1 MASQGWGA
9 VFLLGDLEVLHG
21 RIKICT
27 GLEFITPENVIEA
40 VNLSLIEHMQNM
52 ADEEYLYWYRRGDQ
66 PILNRK
72 KDIRPE
78 INNKIREF
86 HAEEICA
93 FKDGYFLTKPATY
106 KSRSDDETVTDK
118 VRELNEYLYRSGKQM
133 ADNAVVDWFHTVGVG
148 VIYVEPNDDSEVPVK
163 AYALDPRQAFV
174 VYSLRPG
181 NKPIMGV
188 NMVTV
193 GEELYFDVY
202 TETAVYKLHGGF
214 RGKVLTDIPAEG
226 LALSIDN
233 ILPNPLG
240 EIPIIEYF
248 YNTMRMGAFE
258 SVLDIMDAINTIQSN
273 RVDGVEQFIQSLVV
287 TTNVKFEDDVT
298 ANEIRKAGMINL
310 TSVGENKADFQLLS
324 EELNQTQT
332 QVLVDHLYEQMLTIC
347 GMPNINKGHGSAS
360 NTTGLAILARDG
372 WWLADSC
379 ARNTQDLFR
388 ESNQRFD
395 RIFLKILNKKVNLG
409 LKQTDFNLQFAEEET
424 TNIQL
429 KAQSYV
435 TLIKGGLH
443 PILALAKSGISND
456 PVNDFLMSKEYIDR
470 VLNMG
475 EYSLQAA
482 GDTMGGQDQ
491 AVEGEESPVEGEDTS
506 QGTHWVRGYWR

>member
-1 MASQGWGA
+1 MERE
-9 VFLLGDLEVLHG
+9 LKG

-27 GLEFITPENVIEA
+27 GREEITPDNVCDA
-40 VNLSLIEHMQNM
+40 VNESLIIHMRNM
-52 ADEEYLYWYRRGDQ
+52 DAEEYLYWYRRGIM
-66 PILNRK
+66 PVLGRK
-72 KDIRPE
+72 KEIRPE
-78 INNKIREF
+78 INNKIREN
-86 HAEEICA
+86 HADEIVA
-93 FKDGYFLTKPATY
+93 FKNGYFLTKPSTY
-106 KSRSDDETVTDK
+106 KSRSDDEKITDK
-118 VRELNEYLYRSGKQM
+118 VKELNEYLYRSGKQI
-133 ADNAVVDWFHTVGVG
+133 ADNAAVDWFHTVGIG
-148 VIYVEPNDDSEVPVK
+148 VIYVEPQDDTETPVV

-181 NKPIMGV
+181 NKPVMGV

-193 GEELYFDVY
+193 GENLYFDVY
-202 TETAVYKLHGGF
+202 TETAVYKIHGGF
-214 RGKVLTDIPAEG
+214 RGRVLTQMPAEG
-226 LALSIDN
+226 LALVVDE

-248 YNTMRMGAFE
+248 YNNLRMGAFE
-258 SVLDIMDAINTIQSN
+258 SVIDLIDGINRIQSN
-273 RVDGVEQFIQSLVV
+273 RMDGVEQFIQSLVV
-287 TTNVKFEDDVT
+287 TTNVKFEDGVT

-310 TSVGENKADFQLLS
+310 TSVGENKADFQILT

-332 QVLVDHLYEQMLTIC
+332 QVLVDHMYDQMMMIC
-347 GMPNINKGHGSAS
+347 GMPNMNKTGRGAS
-360 NTTGLAILARDG
+360 SDSGLAVLARDG
-372 WWLADSC
+372 WFMADTC
-379 ARNTQDLFR
+379 ARNTQDMFR

-395 RIFLKILNKKVNLG
+395 RIFLKILNKKVQLG

-424 TNIQL
+424 TNLQL

-456 PVNDFLMSKEYIDR
+456 PVGDFIMSKEYIDR

-475 EYSLQAA
+475 EYSLDAA

-491 AVEGEESPVEGEDTS
+491 AVEGEDTPVEGDVQDNS
-506 QGTHWVRGYWR
+506 HGTHWVRGYWR

>member
-1 MASQGWGA
+1 M
-9 VFLLGDLEVLHG
+9 LHG

-27 GLEFITPENVIEA
+27 GLEYITPDNVIDA
-40 VNLSLIEHMQNM
+40 VNLALVEHMQNM
-52 ADEEYLYWYRRGDQ
+52 ADEEYLYWYRRGEQ
-66 PILNRK
+66 PILERK
-72 KDIRPE
+72 KEVRPE
-78 INNKIREF
+78 INNKIREN
-86 HAEEICA
+86 HADEICA
-93 FKDGYFLTKPATY
+93 FKNGYFLTKPATY
-106 KSRSDDETVTDK
+106 KSRSDDETITDK

-133 ADNAVVDWFHTVGVG
+133 ADNTAVDWFHTVGVG
-148 VIYVEPNDDSEVPVK
+148 VIYVEQNDDADIPVK
-163 AYALDPRQAFV
+163 VYALDPRQAFV

-181 NKPIMGV
+181 NKPVMGV

-193 GEELYFDVY
+193 GEELFFDVY
-202 TETAVYKLHGGF
+202 TETAVYKIHGGY
-214 RGKVLTDIPAEG
+214 RGIVETNRPAEG
-226 LALSIDN
+226 LALTIDN
-233 ILPNPLG
+233 VLPNPLG

-258 SVLDIMDAINTIQSN
+258 GVLDLLDGINRIQSN
-273 RVDGVEQFIQSLVV
+273 RLDGVEQFIQSLVV

-310 TSVGENKADFQLLS
+310 TSVGENKADFQILS

-332 QVLVDHLYEQMLTIC
+332 QVLVDHMYDTMLTIC
-347 GMPNINKGHGSAS
+347 GMPNTNKGHGSTS
-360 NTTGLAILARDG
+360 DTGLAILARDG

-443 PILALAKSGISND
+443 PVLALAKSGISND

-470 VLNMG
+470 VLQMG
-475 EYSLQAA
+475 EYSLDAA
-482 GDTMGGQDQ
+482 TDNMGGSDE
-491 AVEGEESPVEGEDTS
+491 AVEGE
-506 QGTHWVRGYWR
+506 GTPANGDQNNGSHWVRGYWR

>member
-1 MASQGWGA
+1 M
-9 VFLLGDLEVLHG
+9 LHG

-27 GLEFITPENVIEA
+27 GLEFITPDNVIEA
-40 VNLSLIEHMQNM
+40 VNLALIEHMQNM
-52 ADEEYLYWYRRGDQ
+52 ADEEYLYWYRRGEQ
-66 PILNRK
+66 PILQRK
-72 KDIRPE
+72 KEIRPE
-78 INNKIREF
+78 INNKIRES
-86 HAEEICA
+86 HADEIVS
-93 FKDGYFLTKPATY
+93 FKNGYFLTKPATY
-106 KSRSDDETVTDK
+106 KSRSEDEKITEK
-118 VRELNEYLYRSGKQM
+118 VKELNEYLYRSGKQM
-133 ADNAVVDWFHTVGVG
+133 ADNSVIDWFHTVGIG
-148 VIYVEPNDDSEVPVK
+148 VVYVEPNDDIEVPVK

-202 TETAVYKLHGGF
+202 TEVAVYKLHGGF

-226 LALSIDN
+226 LALTIDN
-233 ILPNPLG
+233 VLPNPLG

-248 YNTMRMGAFE
+248 YNTMRMGSFE
-258 SVLDIMDAINTIQSN
+258 GVLDLLDAINRVMSN

-310 TSVGENKADFQLLS
+310 TSVGENKADFQILS

-332 QVLVDHLYEQMLTIC
+332 QVLVDHMYDQVMTIC
-347 GMPNINKGHGSAS
+347 GMPNTQKGHGATSD
-360 NTTGLAILARDG
+360 TGLAILARDG
-372 WWLADSC
+372 WWSADTF

-395 RIFLKILNKKVNLG
+395 RIFLKILNKKVDLG

-456 PVNDFLMSKEYIDR
+456 PVGDFLMSKEYIDR

-475 EYSLQAA
+475 EYSLNAA
-482 GDTMGGQDQ
+482 GDSMGGQDE
-491 AVEGEESPVEGEDTS
+491 ALGEGVSMTGNDGDVDKS
-506 QGTHWVRGYWR
+506 QGAHWVRGYWR